1 MLKKRISMLLVAVMI
16 ITGIPCMPKAEVS
29 AASKDT
35 YTIDVNDS
43 SYDPRGTGRVT
54 MAKDQGSYGICYAYA
69 LASAVETS
77 LIKTGQADSSVDI
90 SDMQIAFLTSCY
102 KDQAGPNSSC
112 YVYDEIIKNMNGGS
126 GEPSQW
132 RMHRYGFVDETE
144 MPITLIT
151 DKSTFGTWYDRAIN
165 YKYKVKRA
173 YEAPAGDIQGTK
185 EIISKCGSV
194 VTSYI
199 VYDYYYNTTL
209 PVYSYNNPTAEKY
222 TNHGIQ
228 IVGWDDNYSKDNFL
242 IKPSKNGAWLC
253 KNSWGPFWSKDG
265 YFWMSYETY
274 TDEMQGLIL
283 TTDKNYDY
291 CVNKEYNIMVGDSI
305 DVKKDL
311 AGYVDDDEEV
321 RYVYGKDNYTEK
333 DGVFTATESTES
345 SIAGYSKIFAY
356 VGINQVGEIKTVIK
370 PTPTPT
376 PTVQPTEEPTPAPTL
391 QPTKAPTVQQSSQP
405 VVKPYIVPSKP
416 SNFSGF
422 SVPKTGY
429 NSSLRNVDYK
439 AVSGSTSQF
448 KYRTDSEGNATIV
461 KGKNV
466 KKIIIPNA
474 IKIDGISYMVRKIDG
489 KAFSNL
495 KKLQT
500 VTIQAANV
508 KKLSKNTFFKCKKL
522 KNVTITSLNLSNV
535 SSGTIKKCSKVK
547 VKVVGRSSKAQSK
560 TAAAFKAAGIKFSYQ
575 RK

>member
-43 SYDPRGTGRVT
+43 SYDPRGTERVT

-112 YVYDEIIKNMNGGS
+112 YVYDEIIKNMHGGS

-151 DKSTFGTWYDRAIN
+151 DRSTFGTWYDRAIN

-291 CVNKEYNIMVGDSI
+291 CVNKEYPG
-305 DVKKDL
+305 
-311 AGYVDDDEEV
+311 
-321 RYVYGKDNYTEK
+321 
-333 DGVFTATESTES
+333 
-345 SIAGYSKIFAY
+345 
-356 VGINQVGEIKTVIK
+356 VGEESDYSVDVNASVTDVLGDVRIWRTIINGYPYKSASELGVANDLEAFQATKQAVYCILYNYDPATRYRGSEQGADARGSAIKNAIVK
-370 PTPTPT
+370 M
-376 PTVQPTEEPTPAPTL
+376 VNEGRYGSQTPAEPDIT
-391 QPTKAPTVQQSSQP
+391 
-405 VVKPYIVPSKP
+405 
-416 SNFSGF
+416 
-422 SVPKTGY
+422 
-429 NSSLRNVDYK
+429 
-439 AVSGSTSQF
+439 
-448 KYRTDSEGNATIV
+448 
-461 KGKNV
+461 
-466 KKIIIPNA
+466 
-474 IKIDGISYMVRKIDG
+474 
-489 KAFSNL
+489 
-495 KKLQT
+495 
-500 VTIQAANV
+500 
-508 KKLSKNTFFKCKKL
+508 LSKSGELYEDGNYYTQK
-522 KNVTITSLNLSNV
+522 VNV
-535 SSGTIKKCSKVK
+535 SSLSLIH
-547 VKVVGRSSKAQSK
+547 
-560 TAAAFKAAGIKFSYQ
+560 I
-575 RK
+575 